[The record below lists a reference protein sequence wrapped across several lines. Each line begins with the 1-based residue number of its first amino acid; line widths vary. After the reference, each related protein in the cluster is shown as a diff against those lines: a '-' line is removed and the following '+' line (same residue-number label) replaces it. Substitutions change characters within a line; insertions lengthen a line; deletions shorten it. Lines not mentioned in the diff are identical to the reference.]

1 MLPQTQN
8 HRMHWKTHRSFTGR
22 DASTIGN
29 DVLGS
34 NLADL
39 DSWTPNGLL
48 VTSCQQAN
56 IASFYPET
64 LAFTWNLK
72 HLTGLVPAPENPH
85 CPSDKICQ
93 NSAPPGSPSAT
104 SRRHK
109 ARCHKCC
116 AAHALIAALQIAPI
130 GAMPSENGANS
141 TRSKLS
147 RMEFHPSHE
156 TPSVVLCALQG
167 FVQLQGA

>member
-1 MLPQTQN
+1 MLPQKQN

-48 VTSCQQAN
+48 V
-56 IASFYPET
+56 ASSKHTLLLSRNP
-64 LAFTWNLK
+64 LAFTWNCK
-72 HLTGLVPAPENPH
+72 HLTGLVPAPEKTPSD
-85 CPSDKICQ
+85 PSDKICQ

-147 RMEFHPSHE
+147 RMEFRPSHE